1 MNQIFDEFMAK
12 NYRVFLWYCSQTKGQ
27 KPEDA
32 DEIVGEA
39 FCRLHLIWKQ
49 RQDYDEIKNKKWMY
63 NTIDNIIKEYARMRR
78 KHLADNIDDYVD
90 LIPDASS
97 IDENLEYLDYV
108 TAIESELSESD
119 IELFRLCYIERIPY
133 SQICQRLNINDQAL
147 RTRISRLR
155 KRIEKI
161 LAKQK

>member
-12 NYRVFLWYCSQTKGQ
+12 NYRVFLWYCSQPKGQ

-78 KHLADNIDDYVD
+78 KHLADNIDDYVE

-97 IDENLEYLDYV
+97 IDENIDYQEYV
-108 TAIESELSESD
+108 TTIESELSESD

-133 SQICQRLNINDQAL
+133 SHICKRLKISDQAL

-161 LAKQK
+161 LEKQK

>member
-1 MNQIFDEFMAK
+1 MNLIFDEFMEK
-12 NYRVFLWYCSQTKGQ
+12 NYRTFLWYCIHTKGQ

-39 FCRLHLIWKQ
+39 FCRIHFIWIERK
-49 RQDYDEIKNKKWMY
+49 DYDEIKNKKWMY
-63 NTIDNIIKEYARMRR
+63 NAIDNIIKEYKKKLK
-78 KHLADNIDDYVD
+78 KHLSDNIDDYVD

-97 IDENLEYLDYV
+97 IDENLEYQEYV

-133 SQICQRLNINDQAL
+133 SQICIRLNINDQAL
-147 RTRISRLR
+147 RTRISRLK
-155 KRIEKI
+155 KRIKKI
-161 LAKQK
+161 LEKRK

>member
-12 NYRVFLWYCSQTKGQ
+12 NYRVFLWYCQNQGQ

-63 NTIDNIIKEYARMRR
+63 NTIDNINKEYIRR
-78 KHLADNIDDYVD
+78 YCYNGSGGVSYNFCH
-90 LIPDASS
+90 
-97 IDENLEYLDYV
+97 
-108 TAIESELSESD
+108 T
-119 IELFRLCYIERIPY
+119 LCV
-133 SQICQRLNINDQAL
+133 SLL
-147 RTRISRLR
+147 
-155 KRIEKI
+155 
-161 LAKQK
+161 

>member
-1 MNQIFDEFMAK
+1 MNQIFDEFMEK
-12 NYRVFLWYCSQTKGQ
+12 NYRIFLWYCTQTKGQ

-32 DEIVGEA
+32 DEIVDEA
-39 FCRLHLIWKQ
+39 FGRLHFIWNQ
-49 RQDYDEIKNKKWMY
+49 RKDFDEIKNKKWMY
-63 NTIDNIIKEYARMRR
+63 NAIDNIIKEYKRNRI
-78 KHLADNIDDYVD
+78 KHISDNIDDYAD

-97 IDENLEYLDYV
+97 IDENLEYQEYV
-108 TAIESELSESD
+108 KAIELKLNESD

-133 SQICQRLNINDQAL
+133 SQICKRLNINDQAL

-161 LAKQK
+161 IEKRK